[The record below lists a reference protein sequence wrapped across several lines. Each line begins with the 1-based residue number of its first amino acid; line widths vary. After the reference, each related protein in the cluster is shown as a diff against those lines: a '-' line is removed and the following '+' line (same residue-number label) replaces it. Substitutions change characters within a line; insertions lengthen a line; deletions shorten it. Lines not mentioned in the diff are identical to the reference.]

1 MKMISLRQCVVDP
14 ASVYPSSHILS
25 HSSTGPIDWGE
36 FCQRIAAWEQVF
48 SEFSEARVALYQR
61 DGVEFLATLIALW
74 RCGKQ
79 ALLPANN
86 LPATCLG
93 IREHTRWFA
102 GDFPIADGL
111 RKRGSISASARFAP
125 VPLLPADAT
134 ALILF
139 TSGSSGAP
147 EAVPKS
153 FAQLEGEVHTLESFR
168 GETLGDTV
176 ITGTVSHQ
184 HIYGLLFRLLW
195 PLMSGRRFIDQE
207 RDYWEQIAED
217 ACNFPSIALI
227 TSPAHLNRIPP
238 EFSIGQP
245 AAVFSSGAPLATEPA
260 KAAAQQLGRPVTEV
274 YGSTETGG
282 IAWREQTASSRWKCL
297 PGASIS
303 IDEEAGLLAVK
314 SPHLPDREWFIT
326 ADRAEQGEGDF
337 ALLGRAD
344 RIAKVGGKRIS
355 LTLIESLLG
364 QYPMIRE
371 ARVTVLQDKQDR
383 LGAVVILSEDGEKF
397 LQDHGKKALN
407 AYLKG
412 GLKDAL
418 EPIAIP
424 RYWRYPVELPLN
436 SQGKVTQ
443 LALAALFE
451 PVAARLPRKL
461 GVEER
466 GQALRLKLQVPE
478 NLLYFDGHFPA
489 NPVLPGVVQIHW
501 AVHYAREHWA
511 DLGEFGGLEA
521 MKFQQLI
528 LPHQNLVLDLEYL
541 AEKGKLYFCYSS
553 DAGPDSSG
561 HSEAEQHSA
570 DSSPTGAKAP
580 ISFSSGR
587 ILLIS
592 ET

>member
-1 MKMISLRQCVVDP
+1 MKMISLRQYVVNP
-14 ASVYPSSHILS
+14 APVYPSNHILS
-25 HSSTGPIDWGE
+25 YSASGPITWGD
-36 FCQRIAAWEQVF
+36 FCQRVAAWEQVF
-48 SEFSEARVALYQR
+48 NEIPEPLIALYQR

-74 RCGKQ
+74 RRGKQ
-79 ALLPANN
+79 PLLPANN
-86 LPATCLG
+86 LPATCLEVSA
-93 IREHTRWFA
+93 RTRWFA
-102 GDFPIADGL
+102 GDFPVTHGL
-111 RKRGSISASARFAP
+111 LKRENISGP
-125 VPLLPADAT
+125 VQFSPLPLPTADAT

-139 TSGSSGAP
+139 TSGSIGAP

-153 FAQLEGEVHTLESFR
+153 FAQLEGEVHTLEIFR
-168 GETLGDTV
+168 GEALGDAV

-195 PLMSGRRFIDQE
+195 PLMSGRTFIGQE
-207 RDYWEQIAED
+207 RDYWEEIAED
-217 ACNFPSIALI
+217 ACNFLSIALI

-238 EFSIGQP
+238 KFSTAQP
-245 AAVFSSGAPLATEPA
+245 AAIFSSGAPLATEPA

-282 IAWREQTASSRWKCL
+282 IAWREQTGSSRWQCL
-297 PGASIS
+297 PGVSIS
-303 IDEEAGLLAVK
+303 INEETSLLAVK
-314 SPHLPDREWFIT
+314 SLHLPDREWFVT
-326 ADRAEQGEGDF
+326 ADRGEQGEGDF

-364 QYPMIRE
+364 QYPLIRE

-383 LGAVVILSEDGEKF
+383 LGAVVILSEDGEQY
-397 LQDHGKKALN
+397 LRDYGKKALN
-407 AYLKG
+407 AYLKA

-418 EPIAIP
+418 EPISIP
-424 RYWRYPVELPLN
+424 RYWRYPAELPLN

-443 LALAALFE
+443 QALVALFE

-461 GVEER
+461 AVEEL

-511 DLGEFGGLEA
+511 NLGGFGGLEA
-521 MKFQQLI
+521 VKFQQLI

-553 DAGPDSSG
+553 DAGPATTG
-561 HSEAEQHSA
+561 AAETEQRPA
-570 DSSPTGAKAP
+570 DSPSTGAKAP